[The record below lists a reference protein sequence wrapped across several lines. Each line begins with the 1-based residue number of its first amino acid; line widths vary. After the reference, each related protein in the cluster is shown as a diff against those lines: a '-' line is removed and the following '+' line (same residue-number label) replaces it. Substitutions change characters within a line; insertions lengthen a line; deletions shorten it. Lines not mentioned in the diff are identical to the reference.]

1 MTPEK
6 FINDIIT
13 TIKDADKHHNFN
25 MAEWLKT
32 EDFTVP
38 IQDAHTC
45 NSVGCIAG
53 WTCVTHKLLPVHVAG
68 GSRTDWYARQAFKE
82 HFDIDPFCLFLPG
95 TKCHD
100 KYCDNMS
107 EIKVETAVRALEIL
121 RDKGKVDWKQAFED
135 TKELYNV

>member
-13 TIKDADKHHNFN
+13 TIKDANEHHNFN
-25 MAEWLKT
+25 MGEWLKT
-32 EDFTVP
+32 EDFTIP
-38 IQDAHTC
+38 IQEAHTC

-53 WTCVTHKLLPVHVAG
+53 WTCVTHKLIPAG
-68 GSRTDWYARQAFKE
+68 VDHGSSVDGYAREAFKE
-82 HFDIDPFCLFLPG
+82 HFDIETHCLFLPG
-95 TKCHD
+95 TSYYG
-100 KYCDNMS
+100 KYCDNMC

-121 RDKGKVDWKQAFED
+121 RDKGEVNWKQAFQD

>member
-32 EDFTVP
+32 EDFIP

-53 WTCVTHKLLPVHVAG
+53 WTCVTHKLLPACVDN
-68 GSRTDWYARQAFKE
+68 GSSTDCFAREAFKE
-82 HFDIDPFCLFLPG
+82 HFDIDPLCLFLPNL
-95 TKCHD
+95 KYYV

-107 EIKVETAVRALEIL
+107 EIKTETAVRALEIL
-121 RDKGKVDWKQAFED
+121 RDKGKVNWKQAFDD

>member
-13 TIKDADKHHNFN
+13 TIKDADEHHNFN
-25 MAEWLKT
+25 MAEWLET
-32 EDFTVP
+32 EDFIP
-38 IQDAHTC
+38 LQDAHTC

-53 WTCVTHKLLPVHVAG
+53 WTCVTHKLLPANVVD
-68 GSRTDWYARQAFKE
+68 GSITDRYAREAFKE
-82 HFDIDPFCLFLPG
+82 HFGIDPHYLFLPG
-95 TKCHD
+95 TKYYG

-107 EIKVETAVRALEIL
+107 EIKTETAVRALEIL
-121 RDKGKVDWKQAFED
+121 RDKGEVNWKQAFDD